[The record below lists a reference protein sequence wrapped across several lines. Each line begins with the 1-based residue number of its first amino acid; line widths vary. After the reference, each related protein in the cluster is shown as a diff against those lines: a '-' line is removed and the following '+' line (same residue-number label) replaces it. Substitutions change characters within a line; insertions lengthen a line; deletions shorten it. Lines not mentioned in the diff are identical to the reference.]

1 MWGRAGEARKRIDQW
16 TEKQARWQIFVSPR
30 RPRLKKRANFGE
42 RARKSR
48 LLLLFHPDFNWR
60 DNHLI
65 AQQTTFCYHQL
76 YTRLAA
82 RNGQCQC
89 WFIMPPR
96 LLALALSHSHLWW
109 PRAAL
114 THPPAT
120 SRHAVVCLIFQHT
133 PQDPHTA
140 AAAAAN
146 GIAKYWRIDSR
157 HTNAKLPNLPHAK
170 LWLLLISKDKSAWV
184 WCPMGVGRLF
194 YKISL
199 SNNFKPNKLNYN
211 KILWLRL
218 NISFI

>member
-1 MWGRAGEARKRIDQW
+1 MWGHAGEARKRIDQPRRA
-16 TEKQARWQIFVSPR
+16 ERRWWIFVSPR

-109 PRAAL
+109 PRAA
-114 THPPAT
+114 
-120 SRHAVVCLIFQHT
+120 RHAFTRYLTPRSVLCLIFLH
-133 PQDPHTA
+133 P
-140 AAAAAN
+140 
-146 GIAKYWRIDSR
+146 GIRTYSHHRKWHCQVPTRIDSR
-157 HTNAKLPNLPHAK
+157 PSNAELP
-170 LWLLLISKDKSAWV
+170 
-184 WCPMGVGRLF
+184 RLR
-194 YKISL
+194 
-199 SNNFKPNKLNYN
+199 NFG
-211 KILWLRL
+211 
-218 NISFI
+218 

>member
-1 MWGRAGEARKRIDQW
+1 MQKKGLNNKFRVALEKREKESISGRRSRRGGE
-16 TEKQARWQIFVSPR
+16 IFVSPC

-96 LLALALSHSHLWW
+96 LLALALSHSQFPFMMAEGCAQPPARYLS
-109 PRAAL
+109 PRLSLPYFPAHPAGSTHSRRRKWHCQVL
-114 THPPAT
+114 THW
-120 SRHAVVCLIFQHT
+120 F
-133 PQDPHTA
+133 
-140 AAAAAN
+140 
-146 GIAKYWRIDSR
+146 
-157 HTNAKLPNLPHAK
+157 
-170 LWLLLISKDKSAWV
+170 
-184 WCPMGVGRLF
+184 
-194 YKISL
+194 
-199 SNNFKPNKLNYN
+199 
-211 KILWLRL
+211 
-218 NISFI
+218 

>member
-1 MWGRAGEARKRIDQW
+1 MWGRAGEARKRIDQPRRA
-16 TEKQARWQIFVSPR
+16 ERRWWIFVSPR

-82 RNGQCQC
+82 WNGQCQC

-109 PRAAL
+109 PRAA
-114 THPPAT
+114 
-120 SRHAVVCLIFQHT
+120 RHALTRYLT
-133 PQDPHTA
+133 PRCILPYFPAPRDPHIQPPPQMA
-140 AAAAAN
+140 LP
-146 GIAKYWRIDSR
+146 S
-157 HTNAKLPNLPHAK
+157 TNALILKLDLQ
-170 LWLLLISKDKSAWV
+170 
-184 WCPMGVGRLF
+184 M
-194 YKISL
+194 L
-199 SNNFKPNKLNYN
+199 SFLECA
-211 KILWLRL
+211 
-218 NISFI
+218 